1 LYHLKTFMELVD
13 AEPPGSTAERRLYR
27 LEMTD
32 KDPIVAQSINQQML
46 ERWLAIHPGYDWS
59 NIIIAPP
66 DLPAATARPNTVRAA
81 LFAGI
86 ATLGV
91 LLLLAAWTPLFRM
104 IQAMR
109 LSFLVLGGASAVIV
123 IFWVTVFASNYFMP
137 SCLSGPA
144 FELQPPFRKY
154 GAGGAT

>member
-1 LYHLKTFMELVD
+1 MKEKSVTSRLYHLKTFMELVD

-32 KDPIVAQSINQQML
+32 KDPIVAQSINRQML

-66 DLPAATARPNTVRAA
+66 DLPAATARPDRALAA

-86 ATLGV
+86 ATLECC
-91 LLLLAAWTPLFRM
+91 
-104 IQAMR
+104 
-109 LSFLVLGGASAVIV
+109 
-123 IFWVTVFASNYFMP
+123 
-137 SCLSGPA
+137 SCLPHGRRCFA
-144 FELQPPFRKY
+144 RFQRCD
-154 GAGGAT
+154 